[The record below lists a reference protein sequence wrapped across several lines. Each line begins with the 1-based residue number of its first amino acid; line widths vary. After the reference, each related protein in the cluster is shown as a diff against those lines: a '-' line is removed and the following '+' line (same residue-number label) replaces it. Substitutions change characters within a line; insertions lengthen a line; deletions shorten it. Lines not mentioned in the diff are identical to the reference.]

1 MNPIKFNSFIYF
13 QINII
18 ILIYKYFLQTNAEI
32 IVLMIYALIS
42 LEFFLIWTP
51 KLDTEV
57 LTGFCG

>member
-32 IVLMIYALIS
+32 IVLMIYVLIS